1 MLRAAT
7 STALLALL
15 LAASA
20 GAAAEVG
27 DPPTD
32 DRNRCNSMLAPC
44 GDPIVVGL
52 GRDFGGRTEIIAMS
66 VRDGVCVGADARKD
80 YTGCFGTNGPT
91 SGVPAYGIDAKR
103 IRHRIATQVTGLL
116 GGEVASVEIRYVKNG
131 IAGTRSPIMAR
142 VGGKLLRRLDH
153 EHPFGFFAATIR
165 GCVQPGQIRIKAFDD
180 AGHRVDEEG
189 PSAPPSPD
197 FCDR

>member
-7 STALLALL
+7 STALLALA

-44 GDPIVVGL
+44 GDPIVVGV
-52 GRDFGGRTEIIAMS
+52 GRDFAGRTEIVAMS

-103 IRHRIATQVTGLL
+103 IRRRTATQVAGVL
-116 GGEVASVEIRYVKNG
+116 GGDVADVEIRYVKNG
-131 IAGTRSPIMAR
+131 VAGTHSPIIAR
-142 VGGKLLRRLDH
+142 VGGKLLRRLEH
-153 EHPFGFFAATIR
+153 EHRFGFFAGTIR
-165 GCVQPGQIRIKAFDD
+165 GCVQPGRIRIRAFDE
-180 AGHRVDEEG
+180 AGNQVDEVG

>member
-1 MLRAAT
+1 LLRAAT

>member
-1 MLRAAT
+1 MLRAVA
-7 STALLALL
+7 SAGLLALA
-15 LAASA
+15 LAAT
-20 GAAAEVG
+20 AAAATEIG

-44 GDPIVVGL
+44 GDPIVVGI
-52 GRDFGGRTEIIAMS
+52 GRDFGGRTEIVAMS

-91 SGVPAYGIDAKR
+91 SGVPAFGIDAKR
-103 IRHRIATQVTGLL
+103 IRHRTATQVDGVL
-116 GGEVASVEIRYVKNG
+116 GGEVAKVEIRYVKNG

-142 VGGKLLRRLDH
+142 VEGRLLRRLDH

-165 GCVQPGQIRIKAFDD
+165 GCVQPGQIRIRAFDD
-180 AGHRVDEEG
+180 AGNQVDEEG
-189 PSAPPSPD
+189 LNAPPSPD